1 LAFLKP
7 RAGLYDRLS
16 EMHDCGLLGRMF
28 PEFQAIFSRVV
39 RDFHHRYTVDEHT
52 LLTIRNLERLATRAV
67 QGRERFAA
75 LLDDLLHP
83 ELLVLAL
90 LYHDVGKWRDDE
102 EHVGESV
109 RMAMAM
115 MQRLQLHDD
124 AAATVEFLI
133 GHHTQMSRI
142 AFRRDTE
149 DPEIVRQLADLVG

>member
-1 LAFLKP
+1 
-7 RAGLYDRLS
+7 
-16 EMHDCGLLGRMF
+16 
-28 PEFQAIFSRVV
+28 
-39 RDFHHRYTVDEHT
+39 
-52 LLTIRNLERLATRAV
+52 
-67 QGRERFAA
+67 

-149 DPEIVRQLADLVG
+149 DPEIVRQLADLVGIEERLKMLCLLTLADVDAVSPDTLTPWREELLWRLYVDTYNHLTLGYADERIDHGESGLRTLAADHPAD